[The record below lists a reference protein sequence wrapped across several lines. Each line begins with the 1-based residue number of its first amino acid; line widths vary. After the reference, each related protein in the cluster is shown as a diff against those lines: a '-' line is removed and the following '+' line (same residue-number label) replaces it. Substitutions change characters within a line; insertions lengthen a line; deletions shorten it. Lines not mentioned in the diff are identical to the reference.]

1 MTDALLN
8 TVTPPEQR
16 HTATTADPAPGTFD
30 VRSPATGEVVGTYP
44 NHTASDV
51 DAAVARARAASDWW
65 QRLGFAERARRLD
78 RWRGEIARGA
88 GELAEL
94 VRLEMGK
101 PLADAQLEI
110 AMAAEHLRWAARN
123 AERVLGPKSVPSG
136 LLTINQAATVEY
148 LPYGVVGVIGP
159 WNYPIFTPL
168 GSLSFA
174 LAAGNTVVFKPSEY
188 TPGVGLWL
196 TEAFDRVVPEH
207 PVLQTITGFGATGAA
222 LCRAGVGKIGFTGST
237 ATGRKVMAT
246 CAETLTPVLMEC
258 GGKDALVVAADAD
271 VAAAADAAVWG
282 GMSNAGQ
289 TCLGVERVYVHRDVY
304 DEFVS
309 RLVTLARRV
318 HAGPNGPIGPI
329 TMAGQVE
336 IIRSHI
342 ADALARG
349 GRALLGGSDAV
360 DGRYVQPTI
369 LVDVPETS
377 SAVTEETFGPTL
389 TVTRVDTIDEAVEL
403 VNASRYGLGA
413 TVFSRR
419 HGTEIARRIRTGNVA
434 VNAFV
439 AFATIPSLP
448 RGGIRESGFGRVH
461 GADGLREFTYPH
473 AVTRQRFRSPLP
485 LTTFARGPLA
495 DAVVGRLIGLLHG
508 HA

>member
-1 MTDALLN
+1 MAEALPT
-8 TVTPPEQR
+8 TVAAPEER
-16 HTATTADPAPGTFD
+16 PAAAGPRTFD
-30 VRSPATGEVVGTYP
+30 VRDPATGALVGTYP
-44 NHTASDV
+44 NHTAAEV

-65 QRLGFAERARRLD
+65 QQLGFAERARRLD

-88 GELAEL
+88 SELAAL
-94 VRLEMGK
+94 VRAEMGK
-101 PLADAQLEI
+101 PRADAQLEI

-123 AERVLGPKSVPSG
+123 AERVLGPRSVPAG
-136 LLTINQAATVEY
+136 LLTINHAATVEY

-174 LAAGNTVVFKPSEY
+174 LAAGNTVVFKPSEF

-196 TEAFDRVVPEH
+196 KQAFDRVVPER
-207 PVLQTITGFGATGAA
+207 PVLQTITGLGATGAA

-237 ATGRKVMAT
+237 ATGRKVMAA

-258 GGKDALVVAADAD
+258 GGKDALVVAPDAD

-282 GMSNAGQ
+282 GLSNAGQ

-309 RLVTLARRV
+309 RAVTLARSV
-318 HAGPNGPIGPI
+318 QAGPGGAIGPI
-329 TMAGQVE
+329 TMPRQVE
-336 IIRSHI
+336 IIRAHI

-349 GRALLGGSDAV
+349 GRALLGGSDAI

-369 LVDVPETS
+369 LIDVPEDST
-377 SAVTEETFGPTL
+377 AVTEETFGPTL
-389 TVTRVDTIDEAVEL
+389 TVTRVDSMDEAIDL
-403 VNASRYGLGA
+403 VNASAYGLGA
-413 TVFSRR
+413 SVFSRR
-419 HGTEIARRIRTGNVA
+419 HGPDIARRIRTGNVA
-434 VNAFV
+434 INAFV

-448 RGGIRESGFGRVH
+448 LGGIRESGFGRVH

-485 LTTFARGPLA
+485 LTTFTRGPRT
-495 DAVVGRLIGLLHG
+495 DALVGRLIGLLHG
-508 HA
+508 RA